1 MRDPRRNLA
10 SLPSNNQH
18 TMQKTLVVA
27 GLALV
32 VGSFAV
38 ANADTPPPSPISTNL
53 DTTNREVYRVERIDP
68 YPVLE
73 APTVDVPREAP
84 KVEPPKPAPVVE
96 KPQGKSNDCTLPA
109 SAISSTDSIQN
120 FAPANGRFSKVPA
133 YLVPIYEKACED
145 YRIPVRYLAA
155 DGSYETHFNANKIG
169 DSGNSCG
176 IHQFNR
182 QNAGK
187 KWPRN
192 WGFRDLND
200 CLNPTSNIRKTA
212 EFWRSMLDKKNVCNG
227 NLSCAVRRHNG
238 VDSHGY
244 MRTVMGAADRYYR

>member
-1 MRDPRRNLA
+1 
-10 SLPSNNQH
+10 
-18 TMQKTLVVA
+18 MQKTLVVA
-27 GLALV
+27 GLALA
-32 VGSFAV
+32 VGASFAV
-38 ANADTPPPSPISTNL
+38 AKADTQASPISTNL
-53 DTTNREVYRVERIDP
+53 DTTNREAYRVERIDM

-73 APTVDVPREAP
+73 APTVDIPREAP
-84 KVEPPKPAPVVE
+84 KVEPKPEAPKPAPVAE
-96 KPQGKSNDCTLPA
+96 KPKGKSNDCTLPA
-109 SAISSTDSIQN
+109 SAISSNDSIQN
-120 FAPANGRFSKVPA
+120 FTPANARFSKVPA

-155 DGSYETHFNANKIG
+155 DGSYETHFNPKKIG

-192 WGFRDLND
+192 WGFKDLND

-227 NLSCAVRRHNG
+227 DISCAVRRHNG
-238 VDSHGY
+238 VSSYGY